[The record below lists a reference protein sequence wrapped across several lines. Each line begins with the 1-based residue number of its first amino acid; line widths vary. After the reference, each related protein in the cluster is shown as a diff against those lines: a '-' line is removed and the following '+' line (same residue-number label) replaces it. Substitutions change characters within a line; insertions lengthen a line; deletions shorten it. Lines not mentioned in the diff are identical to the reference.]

1 MPVDHY
7 SLKEVLNLQ
16 LNVQQKRDI
25 FCTQKVHRK
34 QLSLIGVSS
43 IIVVRADSPFSLF
56 FVWLQLL
63 TDMQSKHQASY

>member
-16 LNVQQKRDI
+16 LNVQQGRDI

-43 IIVVRADSPFSLF
+43 IIVRADSPLLPF

-63 TDMQSKHQASY
+63 SDMQSKHQTSY